1 MYVISDPIYLMKK
14 TGNHHMHTAT
24 IRTQLTGDLAVLKDQ
39 FTGIRPS
46 HSQLI
51 ELLGCAETWHSL
63 QSQDSKNPFQISI
76 LTD

>member
-1 MYVISDPIYLMKK
+1 
-14 TGNHHMHTAT
+14 MHTAM
-24 IRTQLTGDLAVLKDQ
+24 ISTQLTRDLAVFKDQ

-63 QSQDSKNPFQISI
+63 QSQDSQNTFQISI
-76 LTD
+76 LTV